1 MSDLSNSSMLD
12 LFRLEVAEKIT
23 LLTDGLIALEDG
35 ADANDLEAL
44 MRAAHSVKGAARVVG
59 FESIVQIAHVLE
71 DCFVA
76 AQANQISLDR
86 PEQVDVLLGSV
97 DQIAQMSQL
106 DAAELEAWL
115 QANKVTI
122 QSQLALI
129 EQITAGEELPIAVDA
144 EEDYWE
150 LEDNP
155 LGVDDTPELAMESP
169 PEPIEGSPIEPA
181 TAEAPGMDD
190 MAQAAETGNSGAA
203 DMAHAD
209 AAGSHGDGTNAPACT
224 IRDPELMAL
233 VCREITS
240 QCEVL
245 VSLFGEGSKP
255 TIEALIQNSYLIRG
269 AAKIGNLTPIAHL
282 AGSLQNSFLAS
293 QKNQQPLTP
302 EQLRLMASMVQVMQQ
317 SIQEPILGVRAAVEA
332 QAETIGQLSRELD
345 ALTPVSA
352 PPPARS
358 RTNRTKVA
366 AAVAVES
373 SPNAD
378 QPQSQSREDSGPD
391 LGSQLGPAAAANTG
405 STNGATEQ
413 SPTGSKPAKLGN
425 IAKVR
430 DRATAPKG
438 SPAAPSGDRD
448 SRRQRSPSNADRIVR
463 VSADNLNRLMGLAGE
478 SLVEANWLQPFA
490 DSLAK
495 LRNQQRDLCTMLER
509 LQESVSDQSLDESI
523 RDDFKLTQQ
532 SANDCRQYL
541 NDRINDLERF
551 AQRSANLSDRLY
563 REVIASHMR
572 PFGDGTTNFPR
583 LVRDVAR
590 KLGKQV
596 QFEIT
601 GHNTPVDR
609 DILEKLEVPL
619 THILQN
625 AIDHGIESP
634 EVRLA
639 AGKPEKGTLKLEAT
653 HRAGMLAI
661 SITDDG
667 RGMDLDRLRQKIV
680 DRGMLRADAAVN
692 LSEPELLDFLF
703 LPGFSTAEN
712 VTQISGRGVGLD
724 IVHSMVQEVGGLL
737 RANTIPGKSMAFHLQ
752 LPLTLSVLRTLL
764 VEVADEPYAFPLSR
778 IDRIVMVDRSSLS
791 VAENRH
797 YVNLDDRNIGL
808 ITAREVLELST
819 ATEPLDPLPV
829 IIVSDR
835 LNSYG
840 LVVDQ
845 FLGERDLVVRPL
857 DPRLGKIVDISSA
870 ALMED
875 GSPVLIIDVED
886 MVRSIDRRLSEGFL
900 SRVDRTA
907 ATAQVTGKRVLVVDD
922 SITVR
927 EVERKLLENAGYGV
941 EVAVNGVDG
950 WNAARASRFDLI
962 ISDVDMPRMNGFEM
976 VSRIKNDP
984 NLKSI
989 PVIIISYKDR
999 EEDRLKGLE
1008 VGADYYL
1015 TKSSFHDDTL
1025 LNVVVD
1031 LIGHAGNS

>member
-35 ADANDLEAL
+35 ADSSDLEAL

-59 FESIVQIAHVLE
+59 FESIVQIAHVME

-76 AQANQISLDR
+76 AQAGQINLDQ
-86 PEQVDVLLGSV
+86 PDQIDVLLGSV
-97 DQIAQMSQL
+97 DQIAQMSDL
-106 DAAELEAWL
+106 NAADLATWL
-115 QANKVTI
+115 QANTPAIQRQLVLIQHIIEGQELSADLTDRTDDEEMLEVETEEENAESEPDESEPVESEPQESEPQESEPQESEPKVESNDT
-122 QSQLALI
+122 
-129 EQITAGEELPIAVDA
+129 ELK
-144 EEDYWE
+144 
-150 LEDNP
+150 
-155 LGVDDTPELAMESP
+155 AMETSLESNP
-169 PEPIEGSPIEPA
+169 DA
-181 TAEAPGMDD
+181 TDSDVIDPD
-190 MAQAAETGNSGAA
+190 
-203 DMAHAD
+203 
-209 AAGSHGDGTNAPACT
+209 CI
-224 IRDPELMAL
+224 IRDPDLMTL
-233 VCREITS
+233 VSREIDS
-240 QCEVL
+240 QYQL
-245 VSLFGEGSKP
+245 LKTLLSNSNSLP
-255 TIEALIQNSYLIRG
+255 IEELIQSSYLMRG
-269 AAKIGNLTPIAHL
+269 AAKIGSLTPIAQM
-282 AGSLQNSFLAS
+282 AGSLQSSFLAS
-293 QKNQQPLTP
+293 QKNQQPLSP
-302 EQLRLMASMVQVMQQ
+302 DQLALIRSMLQ
-317 SIQEPILGVRAAVEA
+317 ILQDTLQPSTIGLLAQVEA
-332 QAETIGQLSRELD
+332 QAHPIQQLSQQLD
-345 ALTPVSA
+345 ALI
-352 PPPARS
+352 
-358 RTNRTKVA
+358 
-366 AAVAVES
+366 
-373 SPNAD
+373 
-378 QPQSQSREDSGPD
+378 
-391 LGSQLGPAAAANTG
+391 PAAAPKAARPR
-405 STNGATEQ
+405 SAAKPATPLTVKSIAKSPLQ
-413 SPTGSKPAKLGN
+413 SPAAKPSTRPPEA
-425 IAKVR
+425 AVQ
-430 DRATAPKG
+430 TQEAPSAPAAPPKNRSEASSVKKG
-438 SPAAPSGDRD
+438 SPAPSGDRE
-448 SRRQRSPSNADRIVR
+448 SRRQRSSTNSDRIVR

-490 DSLAK
+490 DSLAR
-495 LRNQQRDLCTMLER
+495 LRTQQRDLCTMLER
-509 LQESVSDQSLDESI
+509 LQESLSDRHLDDSV
-523 RDDFKLTQQ
+523 RDQIKLTQQ
-532 SANDCRQYL
+532 SASDCRQYL

-572 PFGDGTTNFPR
+572 PFGDGTSNFPR

-590 KLGKQV
+590 KLDKQV

-625 AIDHGIESP
+625 AIDHGIELP
-634 EVRLA
+634 ADRLA
-639 AGKPEKGTLKLEAT
+639 AGKPEKGQLKLEAT

-661 SITDDG
+661 TITDDG
-667 RGMDLDRLRQKIV
+667 RGMNLDRLRQKIV
-680 DRGMLRADAAVN
+680 DRGMLRADAALN

-764 VEVADEPYAFPLSR
+764 VEIADEPYAFPLSR
-778 IDRIVMVDRSSLS
+778 IDRIVMVDRSSID
-791 VAENRH
+791 VTENRH

-808 ITAREVLELST
+808 ITAREVLDLST
-819 ATEPLDPLPV
+819 ATEPIDPLPV
-829 IIVSDR
+829 IIISDR

-840 LVVDQ
+840 LVVDK

-857 DPRLGKIVDISSA
+857 DPRLGKIADISSA

-886 MVRSIDRRLSEGFL
+886 MVRSIDRQLSEGFL
-900 SRVDRTA
+900 SRVDRTSSVVQ
-907 ATAQVTGKRVLVVDD
+907 TKGKRVLVVDD

-976 VSRIKNDP
+976 VGRIKNDP
-984 NLKSI
+984 NLKDI

-1025 LNVVVD
+1025 LNVVID
-1031 LIGHAGNS
+1031 LIGHAEDS